1 MPSDSEAGV
10 LIANDYCICNEVWDI
25 ATKICYGLPISQHV
39 VSQRMQ
45 LPCRY
50 VGTTASL
57 WWVRVK
63 LITCLV
69 KLHALKV
76 YVEVEI

>member
-1 MPSDSEAGV
+1 M
-10 LIANDYCICNEVWDI
+10 CNEVWDI
-25 ATKICYGLPISQHV
+25 ATKICYGLPSSQHA

-50 VGTTASL
+50 IGMTVGL
-57 WWVRVK
+57 FWVRVT
-63 LITCLV
+63 LVICLV
-69 KLHALKV
+69 KRHALKV